1 MNNQNID
8 YKELKEI
15 LKYINDANITEFKL
29 ELADFKIEVKKGST
43 IPMQAIM
50 AAAPQVVHAAPAAAP
65 APVAHA
71 APEAPK
77 AAADDK
83 FLKVTSPMVG
93 TFYAA
98 PAPGAKPFV
107 QLGDTVK
114 PGQTVCIIEAMKLMN
129 DISSEVSGKVAQ
141 ILVQDGQAVEYGQ
154 VLMLIEP

>member
-1 MNNQNID
+1 MSNQNID

-29 ELADFKIEVKKGST
+29 ELADFKIEIKKGST

-50 AAAPQVVHAAPAAAP
+50 AAAPQVVHQAAPAAVAAP
-65 APVAHA
+65 AVA
-71 APEAPK
+71 EAPK
-77 AAADDK
+77 AAVDDK

-93 TFYAA
+93 TFYAS

>member
-1 MNNQNID
+1 MSNQNID

-29 ELADFKIEVKKGST
+29 ELADFKIEIKKGST
-43 IPMQAIM
+43 VPLQTIM
-50 AAAPQVVHAAPAAAP
+50 AAAPQVVHAAP
-65 APVAHA
+65 VAHA
-71 APEAPK
+71 AP
-77 AAADDK
+77 AAAAEPALKASNDDK
-83 FLKVTSPMVG
+83 YLKVVSPMVG
-93 TFYAA
+93 TFYAS
-98 PAPGAKPFV
+98 PAPGAKPFA

-129 DISSEVSGKVAQ
+129 DISSEVSGRVAQ

>member
-1 MNNQNID
+1 MSNQNID

-29 ELADFKIEVKKGST
+29 ELADFKIEIKKGST
-43 IPMQAIM
+43 VPLQTIM
-50 AAAPQVVHAAPAAAP
+50 APAVVHATSVAHAPAAMAEP
-65 APVAHA
+65 AL
-71 APEAPK
+71 K
-77 AAADDK
+77 ASNDDK
-83 FLKVTSPMVG
+83 YLKVVSPMVG
-93 TFYAA
+93 TFYAS
-98 PAPGAKPFV
+98 PAPGAKPFA

-129 DISSEVSGKVAQ
+129 DISSEVSGRVAQ

>member
-1 MNNQNID
+1 MSNQNID

-29 ELADFKIEVKKGST
+29 ELADFKIEIKKGST
-43 IPMQAIM
+43 VPLQAVM
-50 AAAPQVVHAAPAAAP
+50 AAAPQVVHAAP
-65 APVAHA
+65 VAHA
-71 APEAPK
+71 P
-77 AAADDK
+77 AAAAEPVLKASSDDK
-83 FLKVTSPMVG
+83 YLKVVSPMVG
-93 TFYAA
+93 TFYAS
-98 PAPGAKPFV
+98 PAPGAKPFA

-129 DISSEVSGKVAQ
+129 DISSEVSGRVAQ

>member
-1 MNNQNID
+1 MSNQNID

-50 AAAPQVVHAAPAAAP
+50 AAAPQVMHAAPAS

-71 APEAPK
+71 AAEAPK

-93 TFYAA
+93 TFYAS

>member
-1 MNNQNID
+1 MSNQNID

-29 ELADFKIEVKKGST
+29 ELADFKIEIKKGST

-50 AAAPQVVHAAPAAAP
+50 AAAPQVVHAAPA
-65 APVAHA
+65 PVAHA
-71 APEAPK
+71 AVEAPK

-93 TFYAA
+93 TFYAS

>member
-1 MNNQNID
+1 MSNQNID

-29 ELADFKIEVKKGST
+29 ELADFKIEIKKGST
-43 IPMQAIM
+43 VPLQTIM
-50 AAAPQVVHAAPAAAP
+50 AAAPQVVHATAPVAQAPAAAES
-65 APVAHA
+65 AL
-71 APEAPK
+71 K
-77 AAADDK
+77 ASNDDK
-83 FLKVTSPMVG
+83 YLKVVSPMVG
-93 TFYAA
+93 TFYAS
-98 PAPGAKPFV
+98 PAPGAKPFA

-129 DISSEVSGKVAQ
+129 DISSEVSGRVAQ